1 MTTKITL
8 GIKISVF
15 VYYQS
20 EYSNPEREHFMFSYK
35 VRIENLSDQPVQL
48 LERHWDI
55 FDSIGE
61 TTTVDGAGVVG
72 EQPLLNPG
80 DIHEYISGCNLKSD
94 LGYMQGYYKMQ
105 RTLDNSQFNVII
117 PRFNLI
123 STYKLN

>member
-15 VYYQS
+15 VHYQA

-35 VRIENLSDQPVQL
+35 VRIENLSDQSVQL

-72 EQPLLNPG
+72 EQPILQPG
-80 DIHEYISGCNLKSD
+80 DIHEYVSGCNLKSD
-94 LGYMQGYYKMQ
+94 LGYMQGYYTMQ